1 MSIPSTS
8 RSTATHNLHFRDDFP
23 PTRPSDLTC
32 SIGVQL
38 VLRRMIPL
46 FLPVIVTISLPPV
59 FVILLKI
66 LDGLSRGNG
75 VFSLVLSITMT
86 QAFCFNITKFA
97 PSMEKRNE
105 ALKSWTRI
113 WSLSLLFSLLSF
125 RHFFS
130 LFLPS
135 FEVSSFLSF
144 WMGSRL
150 AVGMLLLSILVAL
163 RFVGPIATCQC
174 STYPLLS
181 NPYEKFLY
189 SFTSGTRFLNMIVEG
204 PSPSHKNAS
213 SNTNTSFAQNR
224 NRNGIG
230 ATQPHHQSLKTKSE
244 GSTIHQNY
252 PKRYKSPPLTK
263 TLMQLFVH
271 ALFGAVF
278 SVSTLAPVLKSAG
291 YNLFVEYTVTSSCAF
306 FAATTFLANSGNH
319 ELAFGKVDQKR
330 DATSLYSW
338 LALEN
343 IKNRHESFPVLFSI
357 DILQKLWAQVQA
369 STLLLFWTIIPCA
382 SLLFQWVLSKEA
394 TSVGSNKMDFGTM
407 FQAVTL
413 SLVSTLF
420 MGAYIM
426 TSDIVQRINL
436 LQPGLNVQRFIEK
449 SGALDENVAV
459 EDVIVDVILGGLG
472 AKVLEYVIAPRMSFD
487 RDGRMVLPHN
497 MQKTRAMNFVGNDLE
512 SEELKRHD
520 TLVAIVKRG
529 IETSRICG
537 FTSFED
543 DLLKLCLLEAFGG
556 EEVGAELDSSLRLS
570 RRHYMELSK
579 RITPSSS
586 NKGASIQPLLPV
598 VRALAAYI
606 GGIGATLSDN
616 NHFFYIPPC
625 TSRSIEYTVRTL
637 SRFMI
642 LNMVET
648 DDSGIVKKRYNRL
661 SLMLPMVLGC
671 IYQLRA
677 GIFDFAA
684 KLDTITRE
692 RQISKNVLSR
702 IHRREDISAIIS
714 SDPLLDHLFNV
725 CDEAASLILGSLK
738 ETDGSDYSIN
748 VRNEGCRKWLASFQ
762 L

>member
-1 MSIPSTS
+1 MAP
-8 RSTATHNLHFRDDFP
+8 HNLHDFP

-46 FLPVIVTISLPPV
+46 FLPVIITISLPPV

-66 LDGLSRGNG
+66 LDGISRGNG

-97 PSMEKRNE
+97 PSTEKRNE

-135 FEVSSFLSF
+135 FEVSSFLSC

-150 AVGMLLLSILVAL
+150 AVGMLLLSTLVAL
-163 RFVGPIATCQC
+163 RFIGPFAIVQC

-204 PSPSHKNAS
+204 PSPSHNNARK
-213 SNTNTSFAQNR
+213 NTNTSFAQNR

-230 ATQPHHQSLKTKSE
+230 AAQPHYQSLKTKSE
-244 GSTIHQNY
+244 GSIIHQNY

-291 YNLFVEYTVTSSCAF
+291 YNLFVEFTVTSSCAF

-319 ELAFGKVDQKR
+319 ELEFGKVDQKG

-338 LALEN
+338 LAL
-343 IKNRHESFPVLFSI
+343 KNTKNNGSFPALFSI
-357 DILQKLWAQVQA
+357 DVLHQLWAQVQA

-394 TSVGSNKMDFGTM
+394 SSVGSKEMDFGTI

-413 SLVSTLF
+413 SLLSTLF

-520 TLVAIVKRG
+520 ALVAIVKRG

-537 FTSFED
+537 LTSFED
-543 DLLKLCLLEAFGG
+543 DLLKLNVLEAFGG
-556 EEVGAELDSSLRLS
+556 EEVGAEVDSSLRLS
-570 RRHYMELSK
+570 RRHCKELYK
-579 RITPSSS
+579 RITPSCSS
-586 NKGASIQPLLPV
+586 RGASVQPLLPV
-598 VRALAAYI
+598 IRALAAYI
-606 GGIGATLSDN
+606 GGVGATLSDS

-625 TSRSIEYTVRTL
+625 TSRSIEYTVKTL

-642 LNMVET
+642 LNMIET

-671 IYQLRA
+671 LYQLRA

-684 KLDTITRE
+684 KLDSINRE
-692 RQISKNVLSR
+692 RQISKTVHSR

-714 SDPLLDHLFNV
+714 SEPFLDHLFNV
-725 CDEAASLILGSLK
+725 CDEAASLILSSVK
-738 ETDGSDYSIN
+738 ETDGSDFSIN

-762 L
+762 F